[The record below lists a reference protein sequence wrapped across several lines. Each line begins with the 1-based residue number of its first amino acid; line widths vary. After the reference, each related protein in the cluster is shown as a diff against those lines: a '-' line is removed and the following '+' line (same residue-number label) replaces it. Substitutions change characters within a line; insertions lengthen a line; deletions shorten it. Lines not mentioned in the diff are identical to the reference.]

1 MNFIVDAIIVALI
14 VLVIVHS
21 CKKGF
26 ASSLVDTF
34 SMIIASV
41 VSYFVSPKVAQFIYD
56 YFIKNTVSRGFE
68 KALDEIN
75 TGVAVNEKI
84 DAMVSSL
91 PEGAVNLAHNLGLIN
106 LNAAG
111 MGMHMSGTVENTQL
125 IATVLNDI
133 AYNVMITITKV
144 VVFFILF
151 VAFTLALRV
160 LSKFLKKVNKIPLIG
175 KLNAGLGG
183 ALGVVKAAIIV
194 LIVCTVMY
202 FIASSSDNVQLVSAI
217 SGSKLYNFINGI
229 NPILNITF

>member
-1 MNFIVDAIIVALI
+1 MNFIVDAIIIAII
-14 VLVIVHS
+14 VLVVVHS

-41 VSYFVSPKVAQFIYD
+41 ASYFVSPKVAQFLYD

-75 TGVAVNEKI
+75 TGAAVNEKI
-84 DAMVSSL
+84 DAMVASL
-91 PEGAVNLAHNLGLIN
+91 PEGAVNLAQNLGLVN
-106 LNAAG
+106 LNG
-111 MGMHMSGTVENTQL
+111 VGIHLSGTVDNTQL
-125 IATVLNDI
+125 ISTVLNNI
-133 AYNVMITITKV
+133 AYSVMTTITKV

-151 VAFTLALRV
+151 VLFTLALRMV
-160 LSKFLKKVNKIPLIG
+160 SKFLEKVNKIPLIG

-183 ALGVVKAAIIV
+183 ALGVIKAAIIV
-194 LIVCTVMY
+194 LVVCTVMY
-202 FIASSSDNVQLVSAI
+202 FIASSSDNLQLVSAI
-217 SGSKLYNFINGI
+217 TSSKLYNFINGI